1 MEHKAILTASEPEG
15 KPEITPIVKDYEG
28 KPLLGPNSIALN
40 ETSNYLYF
48 TDSGPL
54 KEANLSNPNGSIF
67 AADLDVMV
75 LKPLVLNC
83 LAYPSGIALSSDANC
98 IFVAETLKN
107 RILRLAQ

>member
-1 MEHKAILTASEPEG
+1 MSHKAILTHSETEG
-15 KPEITPIVKDYEG
+15 KTEIIPIVKDYEG
-28 KPLLGPNSIALN
+28 KALLGPNSIVLN

-54 KEANLSNPNGSIF
+54 NESNLSKPNGSIF

-83 LAYPSGIALSSDANC
+83 LAYPSGIALTSDGSA

-107 RILRLAQ
+107 RILRLA